1 MLFLD
6 ASTTNQHGFQQE
18 LFIISIFPQ
27 HQRHKQLDLDFP
39 YFSFSSS
46 SSSSASFRINSMDA
60 NPYPVAVILLPVTLL
75 TSTTWGGLAKKTL
88 LINESF
94 WLVTKVELAL

>member
-27 HQRHKQLDLDFP
+27 HQRHKQLDSDFP
-39 YFSFSSS
+39 YFSSG
-46 SSSSASFRINSMDA
+46 ASFRINSMDA

-94 WLVTKVELAL
+94 WFVTKVELTL